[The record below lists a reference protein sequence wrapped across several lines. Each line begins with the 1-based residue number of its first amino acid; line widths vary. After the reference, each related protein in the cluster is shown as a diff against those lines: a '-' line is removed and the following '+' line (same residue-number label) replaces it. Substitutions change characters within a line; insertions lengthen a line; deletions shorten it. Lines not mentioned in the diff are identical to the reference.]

1 MHSWG
6 VEGAG
11 DLRVGVAVSFLM
23 GPVTSAYLG
32 PAAVRGGQVRWEL
45 VAALAPGTIIAQYIG
60 TAALVV
66 LNQGQRAA
74 RKCNAD

>member
-23 GPVTSAYLG
+23 GPVTAAYLG
-32 PAAVRGGQVRWEL
+32 PSAMRGGDVRWEL
-45 VAALAPGTIIAQYIG
+45 VVALMPGTIIAQYIG
-60 TAALVV
+60 NAALTV
-66 LNQGQRAA
+66 LNQGQ
-74 RKCNAD
+74 